1 MELFRQVFEIYQ
13 EIGKRIRK
21 VKDGHKTNYRS
32 NNSKNLN
39 LIPPSMASLITA
51 GEKSGED
58 TKEHDGEWTTETHG
72 GRTYESQDAW
82 PSNRKKNTG

>member
-21 VKDGHKTNYRS
+21 VRDGHKTNYRS

-39 LIPPSMASLITA
+39 PIPTCMASLIAA
-51 GEKSGED
+51 GEKGRDENKSQGGD
-58 TKEHDGEWTTETHG
+58 YTAQTGGGYSSTSHDVL
-72 GRTYESQDAW
+72 
-82 PSNRKKNTG
+82 PSNQKN